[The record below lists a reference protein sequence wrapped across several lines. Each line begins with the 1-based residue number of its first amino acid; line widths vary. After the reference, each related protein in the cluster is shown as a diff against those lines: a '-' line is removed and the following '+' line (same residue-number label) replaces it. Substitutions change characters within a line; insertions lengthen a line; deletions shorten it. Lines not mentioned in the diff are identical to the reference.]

1 LRQAVFDLSLYLAE
15 TADGLVAMLRYDVDL
30 YEAATA
36 ERLLDD
42 FEAVVRRV
50 VEAPGERLSALGEHL
65 AAERRRRLE
74 AGREDLQ
81 KARLRTLK
89 TARRRTLET
98 EAKDE

>member
-1 LRQAVFDLSLYLAE
+1 
-15 TADGLVAMLRYDVDL
+15 VATLRYDADL

-42 FEAVVRRV
+42 FEAVVRRLV
-50 VEAPGERLSALGEHL
+50 ETPEAPEERLSALVEHL

-81 KARLRTLK
+81 KARLRTIK
-89 TARRRTLET
+89 TARRRIVAASES
-98 EAKDE
+98 D